1 MIDMYWATR
10 WRDKFNEDIGSFKQR
25 RLWAMHVNRKW
36 TFTFLSGGF
45 AQIFSQIVS
54 VRVKEHKL
62 YIVKACEEGKGLTS
76 GWRPS
81 LKNA

>member
-1 MIDMYWATR
+1 MIYMYWATR

-25 RLWAMHVNRKW
+25 RFWAMQVNRKW

-54 VRVKEHKL
+54 VRVEEYKL